1 MKLADFPLLDARLF
15 VVTLERPSTSV
26 VWENNKE
33 ARLWRDQQS
42 FWLAQEGSPE
52 EVRAE
57 SNGLDVLLANKEL
70 PWLLLRQKGAQVL
83 LQCAQPTDWLPL
95 DEPLELRVDDKLV
108 KDMADQGRIP
118 RADVALAV
126 AWCTDIFLI
135 EGEPRRL
142 AAVRHDS
149 ALATDWQIVGNGG
162 WRADLGRGGEGQILV
177 KRIARASQAVESWSL
192 IQGEIRF
199 VDASVST
206 LLMSESQQAR
216 LRQTIQTHG
225 DYIELWRRYSE
236 QEWQRSLRQAAQLN
250 PIAYSKVEDAYQG
263 GGAWRFIVAPDEL
276 RKFHDAW
283 RMLESDGSLA
293 LEAGEHCPDWLHAHY
308 QDLSQNSSRQ
318 RFRGRPHFAK
328 GTLVIESDQ
337 RAPPEQGYLYLSL
350 AGDRTVQERR
360 QKALANINTT
370 VRSMKLRYLL
380 QGVPVPAGRLTTHPA
395 LTRNALECFKHGRPT
410 GSQEEAIRCALNTP
424 DVALIIGPPGTGKTQ
439 VIAAL
444 SRRLSELGGESASQ
458 HQVLITSFQH
468 DAVENALERTQVYD
482 LPSVKVGRNRHEDG
496 VDQIQH
502 WCDSLYTGLERVVNA
517 EEAKEGHVPLL
528 RKLHLDISTLRHGQL
543 DLGERRALLSS
554 AKSILDELENA
565 HRLRLPPLLRDEWR
579 QYLESLPQPDEEIR
593 PVRRGQDDRQL
604 LRRVRA
610 LRVTPVG
617 FADDGPDRATEARL
631 ALELS
636 GTTVAPEN
644 LAALADLEDAVAL
657 DEAGAIA
664 AAALRDRLLDALL
677 PKYLPPAIRH
687 RLDAEGLRL
696 IGAIDEALEDRL
708 KSSRKGISGILA
720 RYRDTFVN
728 HPARSREAVREYA
741 MVVGATCQQAASAAM
756 AGLKELSGIGDT
768 GITFDTVII
777 DEAARANPL
786 DLFIPMSMA
795 DKRIILVGDHRQ
807 LPHLLE
813 PEVEN
818 EMAETHGLT
827 EDQRRAF
834 QDSLFERLWRQLK
847 DREAI
852 DKFPRVVMLDTQFR
866 MHPVLGKFISKQ
878 FYEKEGLAPLM
889 PGREAS
895 DFMSEIPGY
904 EGKVCAWL
912 DVPLSRGGESKPA
925 TSWKREAEVSRV
937 ADEVERLLKCCA
949 PEVSIGVI
957 TFYSAQRD
965 AIFKALSGDKGIT
978 EWDAENGGWRVAPQ
992 VQHGGVER
1000 LRIGSVDAFQGK
1012 EFDIVLLSVVRSN
1025 NLRLPQ
1031 PDTEAFDKA
1040 ANRKYGHLRL
1050 SNRLN
1055 VAMSRQRSLLVAVG
1069 DAAMARGPDAE
1080 IAVPALAALL
1090 NLCGGQHGLV
1100 R

>member
-26 VWENNKE
+26 VWESNQE

-42 FWLAQEGSPE
+42 LWLAQDGSPE
-52 EVRAE
+52 EVHAE

-70 PWLLLRQKGAQVL
+70 PWLLLRQKVAQIY

-108 KDMADQGRIP
+108 GDLARQGVIL

-126 AWCTDIFLI
+126 DWCTDTFLI

-149 ALATDWQIVGNGG
+149 ALATDWQIVGNG
-162 WRADLGRGGEGQILV
+162 WRADLGQGGEGQILV
-177 KRIARASQAVESWSL
+177 KRVARAGQAVDSWSL

-199 VDASVST
+199 VDASIST
-206 LLMSESQQAR
+206 LLVSESQQAR

-225 DYIELWRRYSE
+225 DYVELWGKYSG

-250 PIAYSKVEDAYQG
+250 PLAYSKVEEARQE
-263 GGAWRFIVAPDEL
+263 GGAWRFFAAPDEL
-276 RKFHDAW
+276 RKFHEAW

-293 LEAGEHCPDWLHAHY
+293 LEAGDHCPDWMHARY
-308 QDLSQNSSRQ
+308 QDLSRTDIRK
-318 RFRGRPHFAK
+318 RFRGRPHFEK
-328 GTLVIESDQ
+328 GTLVIESDH
-337 RAPPEQGYLYLSL
+337 REPPEQGYLYLSL

-360 QKALANINTT
+360 QNALVNINSS

-380 QGVPVPAGRLTTHPA
+380 QGVPIPAGRLTTYPA
-395 LTRNALECFKHGRPT
+395 RTPNAWECFKHGKPT
-410 GSQEEAIRCALNTP
+410 ESQEKAIWCALNTP

-468 DAVENALERTQVYD
+468 DAVENALNRTQVYD

-496 VDQIQH
+496 LDQIQL
-502 WCDSLYTGLERVVNA
+502 WCDRKYNELEEVVNA

-528 RKLHLDISTLRHGQL
+528 RKLHQDFSTLRHGQL
-543 DLGERRALLSS
+543 DMGERRALLSS
-554 AKSILDELENA
+554 AEDSLQELENA
-565 HRLRLPPLLRDEWR
+565 HRLRLPPLLREEWR
-579 QYLESLPQPDEEIR
+579 QYLESLPQPDKEIR
-593 PVRRGQDDRQL
+593 PVRRGKDDQQL

-631 ALELS
+631 ALEFG
-636 GTTVAPEN
+636 GTTVAPED

-657 DEAGAIA
+657 DEAGACEA
-664 AAALRDRLLDALL
+664 TALRDHLLDALL
-677 PKYLPPAIRH
+677 PDYRPPAIRH

-696 IGAIDEALEDRL
+696 IGAIENALEDRL

-728 HPARSREAVREYA
+728 HPARSRKTVGEYA

-756 AGLKELSGIGDT
+756 AGLKDLSGIGDT
-768 GITFDTVII
+768 GISFDTVII

-818 EMAETHGLT
+818 ELAETHGLT
-827 EDQRRAF
+827 EDQRLAF

-847 DREAI
+847 DREALDGFSRI
-852 DKFPRVVMLDTQFR
+852 VMLDTQFR
-866 MHPVLGKFISKQ
+866 MHPVLGQFVSEQ
-878 FYEKEGLAPLM
+878 FYEKEGLAPLK
-889 PGREAS
+889 PGREPF
-895 DFMSEIPGY
+895 DFMSEFPGY

-925 TSWKREAEVSRV
+925 TSWKREAEVTRV

-978 EWDAENGGWRVAPQ
+978 EWDAESGGWRVSPQ

-1069 DAAMARGPDAE
+1069 DAAMARGTEAE
-1080 IAVPALAALL
+1080 IAVPALVAFL